1 MAAQDVVRK
10 EDLSI
15 RGAVTLAMPLSAPL
29 RFRLDSPHI
38 TEKVP

>member
-15 RGAVTLAMPLSAPL
+15 RGAMTLAMPLSAPL
-29 RFRLDSPHI
+29 RFRLGSPHV
-38 TEKVP
+38 TELEP